1 VFKLYVRE
9 NPGALDP
16 TDGIDIRLSDS
27 EDPDPFAR
35 DEITQILTT
44 PPRHDRHQEINLN
57 QYMMWSGP
65 RPSEAITLA
74 WEDEVDLDKGLVNI
88 RRGNVNGK
96 FRVTKARRSK
106 WTVVLLKPALEALQ
120 AQCDLTYILLPMKI
134 QIKDRGNRTIK
145 EEKLR
150 FIFLNT
156 NISQSHASCFTLTER
171 FFKHRLKRVGVC
183 YRGPGNCRHTFI
195 SQMLTAGLP
204 IEWII
209 QQVGHT
215 TPEMIHRVC
224 GKWLNEDGAD
234 WRAVAETRLGL

>member
-1 VFKLYVRE
+1 LSAY

-16 TDGIDIRLSDS
+16 TDGIDIRLPDS

-35 DEITQILTT
+35 DEIHQILTT
-44 PPRHDRHQEINLN
+44 PPRHDRHQEINLI

-65 RPSEAITLA
+65 RPSEAIALA
-74 WEDEVDLDKGLVNI
+74 WEDVVDLDKGLVNI

-96 FRVTKARRSK
+96 FRVTKTRRSK
-106 WTVVLLKPALEALQ
+106 RTVELLKPALEALQ
-120 AQCDLTYILLPMKI
+120 AQHELTYKQRPIKI
-134 QIKDRGNRTIK
+134 QIKDRDNRTIK

-156 NISQSHASCFTLTER
+156 NTGQPHASDFTLRER
-171 FFKHRLKRVGVC
+171 FFKHHLKIAGVR
-183 YRGPGNCRHTFI
+183 YRGPANCRHTFI

-215 TPEMIHRVC
+215 TPEMIRRVY
-224 GKWLNEDGAD
+224 GKWLNEDAAD
-234 WRAVAETRLGL
+234 WRAVAEARLGL